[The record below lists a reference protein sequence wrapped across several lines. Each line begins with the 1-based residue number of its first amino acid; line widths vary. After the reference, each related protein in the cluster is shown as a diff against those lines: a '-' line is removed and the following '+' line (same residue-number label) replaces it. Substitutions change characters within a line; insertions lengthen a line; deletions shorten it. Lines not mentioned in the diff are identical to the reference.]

1 MDERL
6 FHMLCAAVD
15 EEFDKKLF
23 KIGPAGRA
31 FREYWRGIRTEQQCE
46 ASGIPGPHATPDTAD
61 TGDKPDETAKA
72 LRRENAALR
81 EALEAARQEAQQFA
95 ERARECRQRLEAAQQ
110 ARTAAEERAE
120 QARAQLEA
128 ARQASLPEQRQLEEV
143 HAFLRDLPQD
153 VARLLAP
160 YYALDSL
167 LVFLVG
173 CGQFSRLSQ
182 CWDACGKAVA
192 GGAPGEALSA
202 CLRRLLTLYNLSSAD
217 TPATAV
223 EPQPGDRY
231 DYESAQRIGSD
242 GGTVRALLL
251 PGLRNAGGKVLHK
264 ALVRLG

>member
-15 EEFDKKLF
+15 EEFDRKLF

-31 FREYWRGIRTEQQCE
+31 FREYWRGIRIEQQCE
-46 ASGIPGPHATPDTAD
+46 ASGIPGPHATPD

-128 ARQASLPEQRQLEEV
+128 ARQASLPEQWQLEEV

-192 GGAPGEALSA
+192 GGAHGEALSA
-202 CLRRLLTLYNLSSAD
+202 CLRQLLTLYNLSSAD

>member
-6 FHMLCAAVD
+6 FYLLCAAVD
-15 EEFDKKLF
+15 EEFDRKLL
-23 KIGPAGRA
+23 KIGPAGCA
-31 FREYWRGIRTEQQCE
+31 FREYWRRVRTEKQCD
-46 ASGIPGPHATPDTAD
+46 APGIPDPHGTPDTP
-61 TGDKPDETAKA
+61 DKVDRAAEA

-81 EALEAARQEAQQFA
+81 EALEAARQEAQQLA
-95 ERARECRQRLEAAQQ
+95 EQARECRQRLDEAQQ
-110 ARTAAEERAE
+110 ARTTAEDRAE

-128 ARQASLPEQRQLEEV
+128 ARQARLPEQRQLEEV

-167 LVFLVG
+167 LIFLVG

-202 CLRRLLTLYNLSSAD
+202 CLRRLLALYNLSSTD

-251 PGLRNAGGKVLHK
+251 PGLRNPGGKVLHK

>member
-15 EEFDKKLF
+15 EEFDRKLF

-31 FREYWRGIRTEQQCE
+31 FREYWRGIRIEQQCE
-46 ASGIPGPHATPDTAD
+46 ASGIPGPHATPD

-81 EALEAARQEAQQFA
+81 EALEAARQEAQQLA

-192 GGAPGEALSA
+192 GGASGEALSK
-202 CLRRLLTLYNLSSAD
+202 CLRQLLTLYNLSSAD

>member
-81 EALEAARQEAQQFA
+81 EALEAARQEAQQLA
-95 ERARECRQRLEAAQQ
+95 ERARECRQRLDAAQQ
-110 ARTAAEERAE
+110 AQTAAEERAE

-202 CLRRLLTLYNLSSAD
+202 CLRRLLALYNLSSAD